1 MTPEYWPE
9 AKAHLSKRDRVL
21 RKLIKTYPDAMLNT
35 RGDAFQTLARSIVGQ
50 QLSVK
55 AAQAVW
61 DRFALCAGDLTPQR
75 VLELPAEELRAC
87 GFSGQ
92 KVLYVKDLAR
102 HFQEGLIKPRRWTR
116 LADEAVIEDLVRVKG
131 IGRWS
136 AEMFLLFRMM
146 RPNVLPVG
154 DLGLQR
160 AMEKLYNDGEPL
172 TREEMRA
179 IGAPWQPWSSV
190 ATWYL
195 WRSLDPI
202 PVTY

>member
-9 AKAHLSKRDRVL
+9 AKAHLSKKDRVL

-50 QLSVK
+50 QISVR
-55 AAQAVW
+55 AAQSVC
-61 DRFALCAGDLTPQR
+61 DRFALCAGAVTPQR

-102 HFQEGLIKPRRWTR
+102 HFEEGLIKPRRWTR

-146 RPNVLPVG
+146 RPNILPVG

-160 AMEKLYNDGEPL
+160 AMEKHYNDGELL
-172 TREEMRA
+172 TKDEMRV
-179 IGAPWQPWSSV
+179 IGEPWQPWSSV

-195 WRSLDPI
+195 WRSIDPV

>member
-1 MTPEYWPE
+1 MTPDYWPE
-9 AKAHLSKRDRVL
+9 AKAHLSKKDRVL
-21 RKLIKTYPDAMLNT
+21 RKLIRTYPDAMLNT

-50 QLSVK
+50 QISVK

-61 DRFALCAGDLTPQR
+61 DRFALCAGAVTPQR
-75 VLELPAEELRAC
+75 VLELRAEELRAC

-92 KVLYVKDLAR
+92 KVVYVKDLAR

-146 RPNVLPVG
+146 RPNILPVG

-160 AMEKLYNDGEPL
+160 AMEKLYNGGEPL
-172 TREEMRA
+172 TRDEMRA
-179 IGAPWQPWSSV
+179 IGEPWQPWSSV